1 MQMNASKEKKP
12 VGGGK
17 EGKQIYREKM
27 KFLPAQHNEEMAG
40 HGFAPNLLEKPD
52 LKIHVK

>member
-1 MQMNASKEKKP
+1 MNASKEKKP